1 MRPRALSYS
10 CKPALGALLISQ
22 AFAQNATL
30 QDRIAQGIKLE
41 ARGEFKLARTIL
53 GDAARDAERGASNAI
68 LLAAA
73 LDGLASVDRD
83 EGRYLDA
90 ERHLLRA
97 LSITEHVTGPESPST
112 GLILWH
118 LIGAYGESGRISGA
132 DPLLR
137 RYETIVLRHADE
149 NSLNAADDL
158 CNLGRIYALRNSA
171 GKALPL
177 FERAI
182 RIIEQQPNGNEIAVG
197 RALLDRGSVFAVL
210 GHLDEAVGDV
220 ERARA
225 MVTSLHASYPV
236 LEIQL
241 NATAGMVYARA
252 HRSDDATAAF
262 EESMRIAE
270 TSYGPSHPMVAIV
283 LRDYSQALRL
293 LGRKKE
299 ASGLE
304 KRAGRILSA
313 NNAGNPL
320 GHAVDIEALRPR

>member
-1 MRPRALSYS
+1 MRSCALSYTW
-10 CKPALGALLISQ
+10 KPALGALLISH
-22 AFAQNATL
+22 AFAQNPSL
-30 QDRIAQGIKLE
+30 QERIAQGISWE
-41 ARGEFKLARTIL
+41 ARGEFKLARSVL
-53 GDAARDAERGASNAI
+53 NDAAQDAERGGSNAI

-118 LIGAYGESGRISGA
+118 LIGAYGESGRVSAA

-137 RYETIVLRHADE
+137 RYEAIVLRHAGE
-149 NSLNAADDL
+149 NTLNTADNL
-158 CNLGRIYALRNSA
+158 CNLGRIYALRNA
-171 GKALPL
+171 VAKALPL

-182 RIIEQQPNGNEIAVG
+182 AIIETHPDGNEIGMG
-197 RALLDRGSVFAVL
+197 RALLDRGSAFAVL
-210 GHLDEAVGDV
+210 GHLDEAVADV

-225 MVTSLHASYPV
+225 VVASLHASYPV

-241 NATAGMVYARA
+241 HATAGMVYARA
-252 HRSDDATAAF
+252 RRSDDATASF
-262 EESMRIAE
+262 EESMQIAE
-270 TSYGPSHPMVAIV
+270 TSYGASHPIMAIV

-299 ASGLE
+299 ASAME

-313 NNAGNPL
+313 SNSSNPL

>member
-1 MRPRALSYS
+1 MWRRPLSYIW
-10 CKPALGALLISQ
+10 KPAVAALLISN
-22 AFAQNATL
+22 AFAQSPSL
-30 QDRIAQGIKLE
+30 QERIAQGISSE
-41 ARGEFKLARTIL
+41 ARGEFTLARSIL
-53 GDAARDAERGASNAI
+53 NGAAHDAEHGPNPI
-68 LLAAA
+68 FLAAA

-90 ERHLLRA
+90 ERDLLRA

-118 LIGAYGESGRISGA
+118 LIGAYGESGRVSAA

-137 RYETIVLRHADE
+137 RYETIVLRNAGE
-149 NSLNAADDL
+149 NTLNAADDL
-158 CNLGRIYALRNSA
+158 CNLGRIYAMRNA
-171 GKALPL
+171 VGKALPL

-182 RIIEQQPNGNEIAVG
+182 AIIEKHPNGSEIAMG
-197 RALLDRGSVFAVL
+197 RALLDRGSAFSVM
-210 GHLDEAVGDV
+210 GHTDEAVADV

-225 MVTSLHASYPV
+225 VVTSLHTSYPV

-241 NATAGMVYARA
+241 NATAGTVYARA
-252 HRSDDATAAF
+252 HRSGDSTAAF
-262 EESMRIAE
+262 EEGMRIAE
-270 TSYGPSHPMVAIV
+270 ASYGPTHPIMAIV

-299 ASGLE
+299 ASVLE

-313 NNAGNPL
+313 SNSSNPL
-320 GHAVDIEALRPR
+320 GHAVDVEALRPR